1 MEQQENVNT
10 NLNLTLKEK
19 FKFFFTSP
27 SKLFQYY
34 RENPKFG
41 ILFLITTICAIIY
54 QIIHSNLTKEIVKKQ
69 MEKQFEGLDPQALEM
84 TKKTMD
90 TMNNPALKIGSALIG
105 VLIAVF
111 GVALL
116 IFIIFIIFKIS
127 KVALS
132 YQQTVT
138 LYLVAGLSTCI
149 GSMFKAIYMLI
160 SKKAVGTNAILNPS
174 VKNTLIANIDI
185 FNIWYYVLLG
195 IGIYAMGKTSKKK
208 ATILTIILAILNIGA
223 AVLPFLVGIKK

>member
-27 SKLFQYY
+27 SKLFEYY

-116 IFIIFIIFKIS
+116 IFIIFKIS

>member
-1 MEQQENVNT
+1 
-10 NLNLTLKEK
+10 
-19 FKFFFTSP
+19 
-27 SKLFQYY
+27 
-34 RENPKFG
+34 
-41 ILFLITTICAIIY
+41 
-54 QIIHSNLTKEIVKKQ
+54 

-90 TMNNPALKIGSALIG
+90 TMNSPALKIGSGLIG

-111 GVALL
+111 GAALL
-116 IFIIFIIFKIS
+116 IFIIFKIS

-160 SKKAVGTNAILNPS
+160 SKKAVGINAILNPS

-195 IGIYAMGKTSKKK
+195 IGIYTMGKTSKKK
-208 ATILTIILAILNIGA
+208 ATILTIILAILSIGFI
-223 AVLPFLVGIKK
+223 VLTASLTMNK

>member
-1 MEQQENVNT
+1 
-10 NLNLTLKEK
+10 
-19 FKFFFTSP
+19 
-27 SKLFQYY
+27 
-34 RENPKFG
+34 
-41 ILFLITTICAIIY
+41 
-54 QIIHSNLTKEIVKKQ
+54 
-69 MEKQFEGLDPQALEM
+69 
-84 TKKTMD
+84 MD
-90 TMNNPALKIGSALIG
+90 TMNSPALKIGSGLIG

-116 IFIIFIIFKIS
+116 IFIIFKIS

-160 SKKAVGTNAILNPS
+160 SKKAVGINAILNPS

-195 IGIYAMGKTSKKK
+195 IGIYTMGKTSKKK
-208 ATILTIILAILNIGA
+208 ATILTIILAILSIGFI
-223 AVLPFLVGIKK
+223 VLTASLTMNK

>member
-1 MEQQENVNT
+1 
-10 NLNLTLKEK
+10 
-19 FKFFFTSP
+19 
-27 SKLFQYY
+27 
-34 RENPKFG
+34 
-41 ILFLITTICAIIY
+41 
-54 QIIHSNLTKEIVKKQ
+54 
-69 MEKQFEGLDPQALEM
+69 M

-116 IFIIFIIFKIS
+116 IFIIFKIS

>member
-1 MEQQENVNT
+1 MEQQENINT

-27 SKLFQYY
+27 SKLFEHY

-54 QIIHSNLTKEIVKKQ
+54 QLIRSNLTKEIVKKQ

-90 TMNNPALKIGSALIG
+90 TMNSPALKIGSGLIG

-111 GVALL
+111 GAALL
-116 IFIIFIIFKIS
+116 IFIIFKIS

-160 SKKAVGTNAILNPS
+160 SKKAVGINAILNPS

-195 IGIYAMGKTSKKK
+195 IGIYTMGKTSKKK
-208 ATILTIILAILNIGA
+208 ATILTIILAILSIGFI
-223 AVLPFLVGIKK
+223 VLTASLTMNK

>member
-27 SKLFQYY
+27 SKLFEYY

-116 IFIIFIIFKIS
+116 IFIIFKIS

-174 VKNTLIANIDI
+174 VKNTLIASIDI
-185 FNIWYYVLLG
+185 FTIWQYILLG

-208 ATILTIILAILNIGA
+208 ATILTIILAILSIGA

>member
-27 SKLFQYY
+27 SKLFEYY

-116 IFIIFIIFKIS
+116 IFIIFKIS

-174 VKNTLIANIDI
+174 LKNTLIANIDI

-208 ATILTIILAILNIGA
+208 ATILTIILAILSIGV

>member
-27 SKLFQYY
+27 SKLFEYY

-69 MEKQFEGLDPQALEM
+69 MEKQFEGLDPQSLEM

-116 IFIIFIIFKIS
+116 IFIIFKIS

-208 ATILTIILAILNIGA
+208 ATILTIILAILSIGA

>member
-27 SKLFQYY
+27 SKLFEYY

-41 ILFLITTICAIIY
+41 ILFLITTLCTIIY
-54 QIIHSNLTKEIVKKQ
+54 TLVFSNVSKEFMKKY
-69 MEKQFEGLDPQALEM
+69 MEKQLQGLDPQTLEI

-90 TMNNPALKIGSALIG
+90 VMNNPALKIGTSLIGILIG
-105 VLIAVF
+105 VF
-111 GVALL
+111 GVSLL
-116 IFIIFIIFKIS
+116 IFIIFKIS

-149 GSMFKAIYMLI
+149 GSIFKAIYMLI
-160 SKKAVGTNAILNPS
+160 SKKAIGINATLNPS
-174 VKNTLIANIDI
+174 VKNTLMANIDI
-185 FNIWYYVLLG
+185 FTIWQYVLLG

-208 ATILTIILAILNIGA
+208 ATILTIILAILSIGV
-223 AVLPFLVGIKK
+223 AVLPFLVGMKK

>member
-1 MEQQENVNT
+1 
-10 NLNLTLKEK
+10 
-19 FKFFFTSP
+19 
-27 SKLFQYY
+27 
-34 RENPKFG
+34 
-41 ILFLITTICAIIY
+41 
-54 QIIHSNLTKEIVKKQ
+54 
-69 MEKQFEGLDPQALEM
+69 M

-90 TMNNPALKIGSALIG
+90 TMNSPALKIGSGLIG

-111 GVALL
+111 GAALL
-116 IFIIFIIFKIS
+116 IFIIFKIS

-160 SKKAVGTNAILNPS
+160 SKKAVGINAILNPS

-195 IGIYAMGKTSKKK
+195 IGIYTMGKTSKKK
-208 ATILTIILAILNIGA
+208 ATILTIILAILSIGFI
-223 AVLPFLVGIKK
+223 VLTASLTMNK

>member
-27 SKLFQYY
+27 SKLFEYY

-116 IFIIFIIFKIS
+116 IFIIFKIS

-208 ATILTIILAILNIGA
+208 ATILTIILAILSIGA

>member
-10 NLNLTLKEK
+10 NLDLTLKEK

-27 SKLFQYY
+27 SKLFEYY
-34 RENPKFG
+34 SKNPKFG
-41 ILFLITTICAIIY
+41 ILLLITALCTVIY
-54 QIIHSNLTKEIVKKQ
+54 TLIFSNVSKEIMKKY
-69 MEKQFEGLDPQALEM
+69 MEKQFQGLDPQTLEM

-90 TMNNPALKIGSALIG
+90 TINNPVLKTGSALLFGLIG
-105 VLIAVF
+105 IFLIS
-111 GVALL
+111 LL
-116 IFIIFIIFKIS
+116 IFIIFKIS

-160 SKKAVGTNAILNPS
+160 SKKAVGINAILNPS
-174 VKNTLIANIDI
+174 VKNTLMANIDI

-208 ATILTIILAILNIGA
+208 AIILTIILAILSIGFT
-223 AVLPFLVGIKK
+223 VLPFLVGIK